1 MKKWMIWCLAIMIA
15 LPSAAAT
22 PVYADDNTA
31 STTNSNT
38 SSNTSS
44 NESSSNN
51 STVSSDTYSTDNS
64 STSTTNTSTTTSGGG
79 GTVTTTATT
88 NKPVINLIGDR
99 NVRMKIGTPFADPGT
114 TVQDDVYNDLSAT
127 VTYTLNDQ
135 PVNSINTNATG
146 TYVIHYNVTTSDNRV
161 ADEATRTV
169 TIVNVGDYVNLSGI
183 HVDNA
188 YGMAYHGDYVYVAQR
203 DKGLA
208 RVNLYSGKVEQI
220 VSSNQSFMAVALDSA
235 GNLFFTIDS
244 DSTIYKLDHNELNNL
259 PMSESN
265 FNAKK
270 SVYFSSNQYTFFYGL
285 AIDGNDNIYFT
296 DYSSKSIIK
305 LPTNSLT
312 PQVVISGFSVKFTS
326 FTFDPLGNL
335 YTSGRDGNVYRIDS
349 SSLQSLPLTTNSL
362 VNISNGQ
369 FSGGYGMFFTPDG
382 TSYMGSSFGKNQQ
395 STLTPV
401 ITLNGVSPITITQY
415 DTFYD
420 PGVTVTPNKYT
431 GLQKNTTYTL
441 NGASVPGIDTSVA
454 GTYTIHYNASITSQ
468 YVAKEVTRSVIVKPG
483 PTQVSD
489 VQLNRPFGLAYYN
502 GDVYYA
508 DYSYGLSR
516 ISTKTFKITRIIKS
530 YDTNIVA
537 VALNKNGD
545 LFYVI
550 SGQSKIYKLDHSYLS
565 DPENFP
571 YYDEDLEDYSKLYYQ
586 APLDTSNNSFDMAIA
601 GLAFDGNDRLYF
613 TLQMDNEL
621 QAISKIMRFP
631 ADSATTPEVVA
642 TYPTRAYGLTISP
655 LGNLYVNVGLNGLYK
670 ADASLLDNVPIAYT
684 QFKLMSN
691 VSMGYGV
698 VFLPDRTGYTSSVQ
712 STTNTLNKLSF
723 LDSLAAK
730 SVKLDKSTL
739 TFTEGDAP
747 ALLTASILPDNATD
761 TQLVWK
767 SSNEQ
772 VATVQNGIVTPVG
785 QGTASITVYVA
796 NQQDASDTATI
807 TVNAKPVIVDPVIVK
822 DDKKKTDSS
831 LTLGVDGGA
840 GKTYV
845 PSTASESR
853 STQFDGSVLRT
864 ITFDPNKMS
873 GAINLLKSM
882 KESTVRLNVPAIDN
896 VTSNTDINLPLSVSN
911 SISSNDMNLNIN
923 TSKIQLAIPTSS
935 MLNVNQDINFKI
947 NVLDKYQ
954 DMLKEKVRASN
965 MSIVKQIVG
974 NADLSVVSNPIDI
987 ITNFQNKPVD
997 VLIPLDTV
1005 KIPSLS
1011 VVKDLYVY
1019 VNHSDGSEEFIKPTL
1034 ITDDSGNQVLQINT
1048 SKFSTFTVMQ
1058 VSGTT
1063 TNAGTT
1069 PVTGTNPA
1077 NTGGIVKPAYI
1088 EGYPD
1093 GTFRPNNSLTRA
1105 ELASLLYRLQATSSN
1120 TGAVKSFKDVSSS
1133 FWANQAIQSMQ
1144 SAGLMSGLPNGTFAP
1159 SKPITRAEMAII
1171 LSRWQGLSGQGGTTF
1186 ATDINGHWAER
1197 EIKLVLTAGLM
1208 QGISPSSFQPNAPL
1222 TRAQAVTILNK
1233 ILEKTAVLSARPTPW
1248 KDVPSSHWAYAD
1260 IMEASNSY
1268 SLK

>member
-31 STTNSNT
+31 STT
-38 SSNTSS
+38 SSNTSNTEPS
-44 NESSSNN
+44 NSN

-64 STSTTNTSTTTSGGG
+64 STSNTTNTSTSTSGGG
-79 GTVTTTATT
+79 GTATITSTTS
-88 NKPVINLIGDR
+88 KPVINLIGDSS
-99 NVRMKIGTPFADPGT
+99 VRMKIGTPFADPGT

-127 VTYTLNDQ
+127 VTYTLNNQ
-135 PVNSINTNATG
+135 STNSIDTNVAG
-146 TYVIHYNVTTSDNRV
+146 TYVIHYNVTSPDDRV

-169 TIVNVGDYVNLSGI
+169 TVVNVGDYVNLSGI

-203 DKGLA
+203 DKGLS
-208 RVNLYSGKVEQI
+208 RVNLYSGKIETI
-220 VSSNQSFMAVALDSA
+220 VSSNRSFMAVALDSA

-270 SVYFSSNQYTFFYGL
+270 SVYFSSNQYNFFYGL
-285 AIDGNDNIYFT
+285 AFDSQDNIYFS
-296 DYSSKSIIK
+296 DFSSKGILK
-305 LPTNSLT
+305 LPANSLT
-312 PQVVISGFSVKFTS
+312 PQVVLSGFTTYFSS
-326 FTFDPLGNL
+326 FTIDPLGNL
-335 YTSGRDGNVYRIDS
+335 YMSGDNSKVYRIS
-349 SSLQSLPLTTNSL
+349 SNLLQSLP
-362 VNISNGQ
+362 VNGNNVANLSGDKYN
-369 FSGGYGMFFTPDG
+369 GGYGMFFTPDG
-382 TSYMGSSFGKNQQ
+382 TSYIGASFAKNPE

-401 ITLNGVSPITITQY
+401 ITLNGPAQMTITQY
-415 DTFYD
+415 DSFYD
-420 PGVTVTPNKYT
+420 PGVIVTPSKYD
-431 GLQKNTTYTL
+431 GLQQTTTYTL
-441 NGASVPGIDTSVA
+441 NGASVPAIDTSVA

-545 LFYVI
+545 LFYSL
-550 SGQSKIYKLDHSYLS
+550 SGQNKIYKLDHSYLN

-571 YYDEDLEDYSKLYYQ
+571 YYDEDLADYSKLYYQ
-586 APLDTSNNSFDMAIA
+586 APLDTSNNSYDMAIA

-613 TLQMDNEL
+613 TLQMDNEM

-631 ADSATTPEVVA
+631 ADSATTPDVVA

-670 ADASLLDNVPIAYT
+670 ADASLLNNVPIAYT

-712 STTNTLNKLSF
+712 STNNTLNKLSF
-723 LDSLAAK
+723 LDSLAAT

-739 TFTEGDAP
+739 TLTEGDAP

-767 SSNEQ
+767 SNNEQ

-785 QGTASITVYVA
+785 KGTASITVYVA

-864 ITFDPNKMS
+864 ITFDPSKMS

-923 TSKIQLAIPTSS
+923 TSKIQLAIPNSS

-1120 TGAVKSFKDVSSS
+1120 AGTVKSFNDVSSS

>member
-31 STTNSNT
+31 NTTNSNT
-38 SSNTSS
+38 T
-44 NESSSNN
+44 SNN
-51 STVSSDTYSTDNS
+51 STVSSDTYSTNNS
-64 STSTTNTSTTTSGGG
+64 STSTDNTNTSTSGGG
-79 GTVTTTATT
+79 GTVITIATT
-88 NKPVINLIGDR
+88 NKPVINLIGDS
-99 NVRMKIGTPFADPGT
+99 NVRMKVGTTFADSGT
-114 TVQDDVYNDLSAT
+114 TVQDDVYNDLTAK
-127 VTYTLNDQ
+127 VTYTLNSQ
-135 PVNSINTNATG
+135 PVDSINTNVTG
-146 TYVIHYNVTTSDNRV
+146 NYVIHYNVTTSDNRV
-161 ADEATRTV
+161 ANEATRTV
-169 TIVNVGDYVNLSGI
+169 TIVNVGDYTNLSSI
-183 HVDNA
+183 NVPNA
-188 YGMAYHGDYVYVAQR
+188 YGMAYYGDYVYVAQR

-208 RVNLYSGKVEQI
+208 RVNLYSGKIEQI
-220 VSSNQSFMAVALDSA
+220 VSSNQSFMAVALDSS
-235 GNLFFTIDS
+235 GNLFYTIDS
-244 DSTIYKLDHNELNNL
+244 DSTIYKLDHNDLNNL
-259 PMSESN
+259 PLSQSD
-265 FNAKK
+265 FTTKK
-270 SVYFSSNQYTFFYGL
+270 SAYFSSNQYTFFYGL
-285 AIDGNDNIYFT
+285 AVDSKDNIYFT

-312 PQVVISGFSVKFTS
+312 PQVVINSFSVKFTS

-349 SSLQSLPLTTNSL
+349 SSLQSLPLSANSL

-382 TSYMGSSFGKNQQ
+382 TSYMGSSFEKNPE
-395 STLTPV
+395 STLIPV
-401 ITLNGVSPITITQY
+401 ITLNGSSPTIVNQN
-415 DTFYD
+415 DNFYD
-420 PGVTVTPNKYT
+420 PGVTVTPSQYT
-431 GLQKNTTYTL
+431 NLQTVTTYTL
-441 NGASVPGIDTSVA
+441 NGSPVPGVDTSVP
-454 GTYTIHYNASITSQ
+454 GTYTIHYNASISPQ
-468 YVAKEVTRSVIVKPG
+468 YVAKEVTRDVIVKSG
-483 PTQVSD
+483 PSQLSD
-489 VQLNRPFGLAYYN
+489 VSVKRPFGLAYYN

-508 DYSYGLSR
+508 DYSRGIYK
-516 ISTKTFKITRIIKS
+516 ISTKTFKVTRISKS
-530 YDTNIVA
+530 DDYDMVA
-537 VALNKNGD
+537 VAVNKNGD
-545 LFYVI
+545 LFYSF
-550 SGQSKIYKLDHSYLS
+550 SGQRKIYKLDHSYLNDS
-565 DPENFP
+565 EFLP
-571 YYDEDLEDYSKLYYQ
+571 YSESNLMKSSTVYYEAPRDTTDNGYDVSI
-586 APLDTSNNSFDMAIA
+586 N
-601 GLAFDGNDRLYF
+601 GLAFDGNDSLYF

-621 QAISKIMRFP
+621 RAFSQILRFS
-631 ADSATTPEVVA
+631 ANSATNPELVA

-670 ADASLLDNVPIAYT
+670 ADASLLNNVPIAAT
-684 QFKLMSN
+684 QFKLMDNFNSA
-691 VSMGYGV
+691 YGV
-698 VFLPDRTGYTSSVQ
+698 VFLPDRTGYTSSVEP
-712 STTNTLNKLSF
+712 TGTLRKLGF
-723 LDSLAAK
+723 LDSVPTIPVTSIQLNP
-730 SVKLDKSTL
+730 STL

-761 TQLVWK
+761 IQLVWK

-785 QGTASITVYVA
+785 TGTASISVYA
-796 NQQDASDTATI
+796 ASQPEASAMATI
-807 TVNAKPVIVDPVIVK
+807 TVNAKPVIVK
-822 DDKKKTDSS
+822 DDKKKTDSK

-840 GKTYV
+840 GKMFV
-845 PSTASESR
+845 PSTATESR
-853 STQFDGSVLRT
+853 STQFDGSTVRT
-864 ITFDPNKMS
+864 ITFDPDKMPA
-873 GAINLLKSM
+873 AINLLKNM
-882 KESTVRLNVPAIDN
+882 KESTIRLNIPTIDN
-896 VTSNTDINLPLSVSN
+896 LSLNTDINLPLSVSN
-911 SISSNDMNLNIN
+911 SISSNDMNLDIN
-923 TSKIQLAIPTSS
+923 TNKIQLSIPSSS
-935 MLNVNQDINFKI
+935 MLKVNQDVTFKI
-947 NVLDKYQ
+947 NVLDQYK
-954 DMLKEKVRASN
+954 DMINEKIRASN
-965 MSIVKQIVG
+965 MSLVKQIVG
-974 NADLSVVSNPIDI
+974 NGDLSVVSQPIDI

-1011 VVKDLYVY
+1011 VVKSLYVY
-1019 VNHSDGSEEFIKPTL
+1019 VNHSDGSEEFIKPIQ
-1034 ITDDSGNQVLQINT
+1034 ITDDSGNTVLKINT

-1058 VSGTT
+1058 VSSTSTPTT
-1063 TNAGTT
+1063 TGTT

-1120 TGAVKSFKDVSSS
+1120 AGAVKSFKDVSSS

-1171 LSRWQGLSGQGGTTF
+1171 LSRWQSLSGQSGTTF

-1197 EIKLVLTAGLM
+1197 DIKLVLTAGLM